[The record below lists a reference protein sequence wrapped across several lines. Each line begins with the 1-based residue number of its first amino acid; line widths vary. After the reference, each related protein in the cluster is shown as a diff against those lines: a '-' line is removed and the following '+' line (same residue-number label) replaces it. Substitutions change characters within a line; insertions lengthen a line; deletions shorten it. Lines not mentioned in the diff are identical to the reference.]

1 MVTHSNNTVVALHRL
16 SVKLILLISGT
27 LILFLTAYTWF
38 TTSQL
43 RENLSRSLSRNS
55 YELSEI
61 VVGSTRHGMLLN
73 RKEDVHQ
80 IINTIGQQPGVDRI
94 RIYNKTG
101 EIVFSTDS
109 TEIGKMAD
117 SDAEACIVCHLSSG
131 EIVSDLPADQMMRI
145 FTSESGSQML
155 GLIHPINNEKDCYTS
170 ECHAHEKSK
179 SILGVVDIIVPTE
192 SMNQTIAENNKNII
206 TGALVITSLLSGL
219 TFLFIMQYINKPI
232 HRLVVGIKEVSNGNL
247 SYKINLDSNDEFG
260 TVSNEFDTMTEKLN
274 SAYKELHE
282 WSETL
287 NDKVEQKNAELK
299 KIYEQITQIEKL
311 ASLGKLSATVAHEL
325 NNPLEG
331 ILTFARVIKKK
342 LEKQNKDEHKEII
355 SFLDVIGD
363 ESARCGRIVKDL
375 LLFSRHQEEVR
386 HPADITYL
394 IEKALLL
401 INHHFQ
407 INKITIEK
415 NYASDLPPVT
425 CDPQKIEQALV
436 ALLMNAV
443 EAMSSG
449 GVIRIDSSVNHGKV
463 YIEITDQGK
472 GIEDKDLPY
481 IFEPFYST
489 KKEQKGT
496 GLGLAVVYGIVTS
509 HGGTISVKETSSK
522 GTTIEIILPVEI
534 T

>member
-1 MVTHSNNTVVALHRL
+1 MHRL

-43 RENLSRSLSRNS
+43 RENLSVSLSRNS

-61 VVGSTRHGMLLN
+61 VVGSTRYGMLLN

-94 RIYNKTG
+94 RIYNKNG

-109 TEIGKMAD
+109 SEIGKMAD
-117 SDAEACIVCHLSSG
+117 PNAEACIVCHLPNG
-131 EIVSDLPADQMMRI
+131 EIVSALPSDQLIRL
-145 FTSESGSQML
+145 FTSEDGRQML
-155 GLIHPINNEKDCYTS
+155 GLIHPINNEKDCYTA
-170 ECHAHEKSK
+170 ECHAHEKDRSL
-179 SILGVVDIIVPTE
+179 LGVVDVIVPTE
-192 SMNQTIAENNKNII
+192 MMNQTIAENNKNII
-206 TGALVITSLLSGL
+206 YSALVITILLSGL
-219 TFLFIMQYINKPI
+219 TFLFIMQYINRPI
-232 HRLVVGIKEVSNGNL
+232 HKLVEGIKQVSEGNL
-247 SYKINLDSNDEFG
+247 NYKINLSSNDEFG
-260 TVSNEFDTMTEKLN
+260 TVSGEFDQMTEKLN
-274 SAYKELHE
+274 TAYMELHE

-287 NDKVEQKNAELK
+287 NEKVEQKNAELK

-331 ILTFARVIKKK
+331 ILTYARVIKKK
-342 LEKQNKDEHKEII
+342 LEKQSKDEHKEII
-355 SFLDVIGD
+355 SFLEVIGD

-375 LLFSRHQEEVR
+375 LLFSRQQEEVR
-386 HPADITYL
+386 QPADITHL

-407 INKITIEK
+407 INKITIIR
-415 NYASDLPPVT
+415 NYALSLPQVT

-443 EAMSSG
+443 EAMGPG
-449 GVIRIDSSVNHGKV
+449 GSITITTAFSHGKL
-463 YIEITDQGK
+463 YISITDQGK

-496 GLGLAVVYGIVTS
+496 GLGLAVVYGIITS
-509 HGGTISVKETSSK
+509 HGGTISVKETSVN
-522 GTTIEIILPVEI
+522 GTTIEIILPVELS
-534 T
+534 